1 MTKEP
6 TKYEEWLT
14 TIANT
19 RLIYNTIDELE
30 DMLDNHS
37 IHNNGIK
44 RCFTTQQKLRSA
56 FRDLK
61 VEVEMMT
68 DGIINLERVLMH
80 YQRAWIFF
88 RENLYRR
95 ANPEQIAIELLSYC
109 YPPYIREG
117 IGARRR
123 AIYEQVVEKNINVS
137 FLLLMLTKV
146 IPGYDSRDGDVIDMP
161 TQYERVMKLLES
173 YTGTGT
179 IFNLLPAITRA
190 REEKNKS
197 RIMLLYHVAQILDIY
212 ESYADAGNLYDTSND
227 AKSSRYNLDIVGFWN
242 ECDGKLLNTDFWQI
256 EDAIEYGTYFMTH
269 WHKDADDRVTGIR
282 YTLFLMEGIDG
293 NLVYYLLHPEAI
305 NHHMKGLTYGDTD
318 QVWYQTEFLED
329 KPDVLPLQRVMFS
342 GVWPLKINLTRCT
355 SEDVLSQYNRW
366 INHDCEIV
374 KPYANLEYEF
384 HPNIYAITHEHI
396 YIPTDREG
404 EYYKIPK
411 SEHEGLDR
419 IQLFDNVGT
428 MSMNGKTYL
437 AFDELMLYIE
447 TSKKEMERYKIERVN
462 CID

>member
-1 MTKEP
+1 MIKEP
-6 TKYEEWLT
+6 TNYEEWLT

-30 DMLDNHS
+30 DMLDHHS

-95 ANPEQIAIELLSYC
+95 ANPEQLAIELLSYC

-137 FLLLMLTKV
+137 FLLLMLMNV
-146 IPGYDSRDGDVIDMP
+146 IPGYDSKDGDVIDMP

-173 YTGTGT
+173 YTGAGT

-227 AKSSRYNLDIVGFWN
+227 AKRSRYNLDIVGFWN
-242 ECDGKLLNTDFWQI
+242 ECDGKLLKTDDI
-256 EDAIEYGTYFMTH
+256 H
-269 WHKDADDRVTGIR
+269 PPKTGISVH
-282 YTLFLMEGIDG
+282 FSCS
-293 NLVYYLLHPEAI
+293 
-305 NHHMKGLTYGDTD
+305 
-318 QVWYQTEFLED
+318 
-329 KPDVLPLQRVMFS
+329 LP
-342 GVWPLKINLTRCT
+342 
-355 SEDVLSQYNRW
+355 
-366 INHDCEIV
+366 
-374 KPYANLEYEF
+374 
-384 HPNIYAITHEHI
+384 
-396 YIPTDREG
+396 
-404 EYYKIPK
+404 
-411 SEHEGLDR
+411 
-419 IQLFDNVGT
+419 
-428 MSMNGKTYL
+428 
-437 AFDELMLYIE
+437 
-447 TSKKEMERYKIERVN
+447 
-462 CID
+462 